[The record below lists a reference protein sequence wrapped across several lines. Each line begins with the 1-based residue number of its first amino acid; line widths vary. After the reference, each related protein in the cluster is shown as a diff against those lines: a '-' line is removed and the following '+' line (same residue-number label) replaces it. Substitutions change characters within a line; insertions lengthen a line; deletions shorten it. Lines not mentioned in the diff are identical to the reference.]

1 MCENVA
7 LAAATATFLGIGIH
21 HPLYQADPGTLYNKK
36 LIKRH
41 GSETCKDKLT
51 HQTEDNETK
60 IRK

>member
-7 LAAATATFLGIGIH
+7 LAAATATFLGIH

-36 LIKRH
+36 LIKHH
-41 GSETCKDKLT
+41 GSETCMDKLT
-51 HQTEDNETK
+51 RQTEDNETK